1 MSNVNTELLLDYASG
16 MRTALTAINKNL
28 NNLDSDSRN
37 QYDDYNTIMGY
48 NGTEI
53 ERKKKFFGSGYTC
66 YSVSI
71 YASPPN
77 IDYYT
82 NVKTNYDKWVTEI
95 ELLSKAISYME
106 ENADYIDELYNEI
119 IKILDNSTY
128 DSGIKE
134 SYKKEV
140 LGDDGKP
147 IIPRPDLSEPFT
159 SILLTPKKENN
170 LQNDPTEKPGDIK
183 DTPIIPTKDL
193 EDIEYEPSSPNYEN
207 DRRNYENNNYENNN
221 DGVKKVGK
229 IAPIVN
235 VSSEAISSIR
245 DNNAELEK
253 KYDSDID
260 NLNSDSNNDNNKV
273 DKLAASVKDVY
284 KVNKETNDN
293 ASNQPIDNSQV
304 IVEQQ
309 IGAAKPIVGVAQQVT
324 NAGGSIPTKAG
335 TNSTLSYN
343 PVTNDDDST
352 MVSYNDSKPYV
363 DGQNNNSSVISV
375 SDNKGL
381 NNIIP
386 GVAAIVAG
394 TGVGLAVKGKLDE
407 DKDEEYEI
415 EG

>member
-16 MRTALTAINKNL
+16 MRTALTDINKNL
-28 NNLDSDSRN
+28 LNLDTDSRN
-37 QYDDYNTIMGY
+37 QYDDYNTIMEY

-53 ERKKKFFGSGYTC
+53 GRKKKFFGSGYTC
-66 YSVSI
+66 SYVSI
-71 YASPPN
+71 YAYPPN
-77 IDYYT
+77 IDFYNNVYT
-82 NVKTNYDKWVTEI
+82 NYEKWRTEI

-159 SILLTPKKENN
+159 SLLLTPKKENN

-183 DTPIIPTKDL
+183 NTPIIPTKNL

-207 DRRNYENNNYENNN
+207 DRRNYENNN
-221 DGVKKVGK
+221 DAVQKVGK

-245 DNNAELEK
+245 DNTAELEK

-260 NLNSDSNNDNNKV
+260 NLNSDSNNNNNKV
-273 DKLAASVKDVY
+273 DNLATSVKDVY
-284 KVNKETNDN
+284 KVNKETNDEI
-293 ASNQPIDNSQV
+293 SNKPTENSQV

-309 IGAAKPIVGVAQQVT
+309 IGAAKPIMGVAQQVT
-324 NAGGSIPTKAG
+324 NAGGSIPAKAD
-335 TNSTLSYN
+335 TNTTYN

>member
-1 MSNVNTELLLDYASG
+1 MSEVDTKLLSEIANRMHILLVD
-16 MRTALTAINKNL
+16 INRKL
-28 NNLDSDSRN
+28 KNLDSESKD
-37 QYDDYNTIMGY
+37 QYDEYSTI
-48 NGTEI
+48 I
-53 ERKKKFFGSGYTC
+53 EYDGKRIGLKDSNLPEGKVECTYIK
-66 YSVSI
+66 I
-71 YASPPN
+71 YPYPDN
-77 IDYYT
+77 IDFYE
-82 NVKTNYDKWVTEI
+82 NVHRNYEKYVAEM
-95 ELLSKAISYME
+95 KALRRAITCID
-106 ENADYIDELYNEI
+106 ENVDYIDNLYSQLIN
-119 IKILDNSTY
+119 ILDKNIPTEGEIFHEILKTQRN
-128 DSGIKE
+128 DKE
-134 SYKKEV
+134 NP
-140 LGDDGKP
+140 GDDSKT
-147 IIPRPDLSEPFT
+147 IPKSDRSEKFHE
-159 SILLTPKKENN
+159 ILQQQMKDKKENN
-170 LQNDPTEKPGDIK
+170 LQINPTEKPGDIV
-183 DTPIIPTKDL
+183 TPTKNL
-193 EDIEYEPSSPNYEN
+193 EDIGNSPS
-207 DRRNYENNNYENNN
+207 YENNRRNDENNN

-309 IGAAKPIVGVAQQVT
+309 IGAAKPIMGVAQQVT

-407 DKDEEYEI
+407 DKDEEFEI